1 VLGRGVLSTT
11 VDDAGARNRPPPRC
25 AA

>member
-1 VLGRGVLSTT
+1 VLGRGVLSTP
-11 VDDAGARNRPPPRC
+11 VDDADTRNRPPPRC